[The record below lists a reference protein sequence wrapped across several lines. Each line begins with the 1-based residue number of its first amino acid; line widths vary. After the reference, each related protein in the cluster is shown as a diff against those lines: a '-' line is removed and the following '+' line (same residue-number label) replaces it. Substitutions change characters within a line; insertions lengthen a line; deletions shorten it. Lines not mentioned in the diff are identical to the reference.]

1 MYCILCGV
9 NRSPYGFT
17 NTFLVH
23 DPSFMLCLKD
33 LQIVLK
39 LTCTFAKLASEFFLI
54 LSSKSTVFQLSVLH
68 TIDRVPATLP
78 DSQKRSQIAFSL
90 GYTRYTPYGIN
101 FVSGLPPA
109 SIICDTTKDRR
120 SQLIAFQF
128 HAHSICC
135 VCS

>member
-39 LTCTFAKLASEFFLI
+39 LTCTFAKLASVFF
-54 LSSKSTVFQLSVLH
+54 TFFQV
-68 TIDRVPATLP
+68 
-78 DSQKRSQIAFSL
+78 
-90 GYTRYTPYGIN
+90 N
-101 FVSGLPPA
+101 
-109 SIICDTTKDRR
+109 RR
-120 SQLIAFQF
+120 FFNFQF
-128 HAHSICC
+128 
-135 VCS
+135 